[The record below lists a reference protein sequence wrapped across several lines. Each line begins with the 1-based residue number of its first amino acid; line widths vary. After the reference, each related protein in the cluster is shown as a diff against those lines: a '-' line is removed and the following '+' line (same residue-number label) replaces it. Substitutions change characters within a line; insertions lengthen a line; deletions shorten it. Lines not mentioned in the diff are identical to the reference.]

1 MNKSDKPIVIAFS
14 GGCFSGKTTTME
26 ELEET
31 LKAKGI
37 KVVTLNELIRERYI
51 GSIDKIREDPS
62 MYLAFQNEVIR
73 AKIDAEIKCLNA
85 DAQVVLVDRA
95 ITDSLFYLLFY
106 VDKSKLTFRDTI
118 SFMLLQSHIMSH
130 IEYAWFNIYDLV
142 VEFKPLDKLCDDT
155 VYRPKHIDALK
166 HIEHTTISMLN
177 DYANRG
183 LENKCVVVDLNHE
196 SADAFIADIIERFN
210 L

>member
-1 MNKSDKPIVIAFS
+1 MNKPSKPIVIAFS

-26 ELEET
+26 ELEEA

-37 KVVTLNELIRERYI
+37 KVVMLSELVRERYI
-51 GSIDKIREDPS
+51 GSIDKIRENPS

-73 AKIDAEIKCLNA
+73 SKMDAEMKCLNT

-106 VDKSKLTFRDTI
+106 VDKSKLTYRDMV
-118 SFMLLQSHIMSH
+118 SFMLLQSHVMSH

-142 VEFKPLDKLCDDT
+142 VEFMPLNKQCDDT
-155 VYRPKHIDALK
+155 VYRPKHIEALK
-166 HIEHTTISMLN
+166 HIEYSAISMLN
-177 DYANRG
+177 SYASRG
-183 LENKCVVVDLNHE
+183 LEGKCMAVDLNHE
-196 SADAFIADIIERFN
+196 SADDFIADIIERFN